1 MSKAPYKIRSFQIVN
16 GERLI
21 DTGDGTFLLK
31 PHQDLDS
38 TFSFLKNHRI
48 PFFARQVYTD
58 ERYDVYPYEV
68 QKVLDPRSKRRDLSV
83 VLGSIHKNTCF
94 YKGKINV

>member
-21 DTGDGTFLLK
+21 DTDDGTFLLK

-38 TFSFLKNHRI
+38 TFSFLENHRI

-58 ERYDVYPYEV
+58 
-68 QKVLDPRSKRRDLSV
+68 
-83 VLGSIHKNTCF
+83 
-94 YKGKINV
+94 

>member
-38 TFSFLKNHRI
+38 TFSFFGKSS
-48 PFFARQVYTD
+48 D
-58 ERYDVYPYEV
+58 
-68 QKVLDPRSKRRDLSV
+68 SV
-83 VLGSIHKNTCF
+83 F
-94 YKGKINV
+94 YKTSAYG